1 MSIKRLFMFD
11 PGNDRREA
19 VLAHACDFVRKA
31 GRKVAIVIQ
40 EPTRSL
46 EQNDRMWALLTDI
59 SRQVQWPVD
68 GRMQYLKP
76 EDWKHILSA
85 GLKRE
90 QRVAQGI
97 DGGFVILGQRT
108 SKMSKRELS
117 DLMELIEAFGAMND
131 VAWGDEGTTTT
142 AAATRAA

>member
-1 MSIKRLFMFD
+1 MKITLNKSPTGQLYYTTSARPFD
-11 PGNDRREA
+11 MPLGDYEFQGERR
-19 VLAHACDFVRKA
+19 
-31 GRKVAIVIQ
+31 
-40 EPTRSL
+40 TS

-59 SRQVQWPVD
+59 SQQVEWPVD
-68 GRMQYLKP
+68 GKMQKLPP

-108 SKMSKRELS
+108 SKMTKRQLS
-117 DLMELIEAFGAMND
+117 DLMELISAFGASRD
-131 VAWGDEGTTTT
+131 VVWTEPKEET
-142 AAATRAA
+142 